1 MLYNRVLSQK
11 KQDKHKIYSLHEPE
25 VECISKGKEHKKYEY
40 GNKVSLLYTMHTG
53 IIVGAL
59 SFRNPYDGHTLP
71 AVLAQHERLTGK
83 RAKTV
88 TCDRGYRG
96 KKETGGTTVQIPKP
110 FNDKTFSKYK
120 QRKLRKV
127 FCRLAAIEPVIGHAK
142 SDHRLS
148 RNFYKGLF
156 GDGINVLLAAA
167 AFNFKKKMNNW
178 KKLLS
183 FWLKN
188 IFLLWDGFPLS
199 GILIRL

>member
-1 MLYNRVLSQK
+1 
-11 KQDKHKIYSLHEPE
+11 
-25 VECISKGKEHKKYEY
+25 
-40 GNKVSLLYTMHTG
+40 MHTG

-96 KKETGGTTVQIPKP
+96 EKEIGGTTVQIPKP

-120 QRKLRKV
+120 QRKLRKA
-127 FCRLAAIEPVIGHAK
+127 FCRRAAIEPVIGHAK

-167 AFNFKKKMNNW
+167 AFNFKKKMNSW